1 MRAFGVG
8 GEMRISPEET
18 VTAFVAAWSALDE
31 ARIYGL
37 LADDVVYHNIPL
49 APVTGL
55 EAVRA
60 HLAAWPVDECEW
72 ELLNIAACGPVVLTE
87 RVDRFRRGPDRIV
100 VPVMGAFE
108 VRDGKIAQ
116 WRDYFDLGAL
126 RPRTT

>member
-1 MRAFGVG
+1 M
-8 GEMRISPEET
+8 SPEET
-18 VTAFVAAWSALDE
+18 VKAFVAAWSALDE
-31 ARIYGL
+31 ACIYAL

-49 APVTGL
+49 APVAGL

-72 ELLNIAACGPVVLTE
+72 ELLNIAARGEMVLTE
-87 RVDRFRRGPDRIV
+87 RIDRFRRGADRIV

-108 VRDGKIAQ
+108 VRDGRIVQ

-126 RPRTT
+126 RPQK